1 MTNEIERKTYLLHT
15 CYSIA
20 SRGKQYESEKMLL
33 VTQIEKETVRVG
45 AQMGF
50 VSWTIEEKI
59 IFIRFESIGIFQNRR
74 KMNY

>member
-33 VTQIEKETVRVG
+33 VTQIEKETVG

-50 VSWTIEEKI
+50 VS
-59 IFIRFESIGIFQNRR
+59 
-74 KMNY
+74 